1 MFSPVADRGTLILG
15 LGNVLLTDE
24 AVGAAVLRSL
34 EADAASDPALTLL
47 DGGTL
52 SFTLA
57 GPIGAAKQLI
67 VVDAAAMGEPPGS
80 VLLFEGPAMDEQLSR
95 NAKSVHEVSLADLL
109 DIARLTDSLPRKR
122 ALIGIEPGRV
132 DWGSEL
138 TPAVAAAVPEAAAA
152 VRRLL
157 QRWRSESCA

>member
-1 MFSPVADRGTLILG
+1 MISPVADRHTLILG
-15 LGNVLLTDE
+15 LGNVLLADE
-24 AVGAAVLRSL
+24 AAGAAVLRAL
-34 EADAASDPALTLL
+34 EADASADPALTLL

-57 GPIGAAKQLI
+57 GAIGAADHLI

-80 VLLFEGPAMDEQLSR
+80 VRLFEGPAMDEQLSR
-95 NAKSVHEVSLADLL
+95 NATSVHEVSLADLL
-109 DIARLTDSLPRKR
+109 DIARLTDSLPAKR

-132 DWGSEL
+132 DWGNEL

-152 VRRLL
+152 VRTLL
-157 QRWRSESCA
+157 RRWRSEHTG